1 MSPAFSSSPRA
12 LGIALAAGGMFI
24 VSTDSLITR
33 AADVSGFTVTFW
45 FGVFVAPAMFI
56 LLLFMGERPSSI
68 ARQIDGP
75 LVASAL
81 CQAGSS
87 TCFIFAI
94 KTTSIS
100 NTVVII
106 AAAPIVAAFVAWFT
120 IRERT
125 APRVWAGIALSMM
138 GIGIVV
144 SGSFG
149 GGGVFGDMLA
159 VVAITFWAFNLIIW
173 RSHLDMNRFV
183 AVGSAGVV
191 MALVSVI
198 PADIFGHSAKTYV
211 LLFLMGAIG
220 GPLGRVAMA
229 TATRYI
235 SASEVSLF
243 TPIETLAAIL
253 WAWIFFDEVPSP
265 RTYAGG
271 AVVALA
277 FAVATVPMRS
287 RRLLIPVTGKQSGR
301 ISRAGDRALRP
312 RPSRRVVPGERARA
326 LRDEDG

>member
-1 MSPAFSSSPRA
+1 
-12 LGIALAAGGMFI
+12 MFI

-33 AADVSGFTVTFW
+33 AAEVSGFTVTFW
-45 FGVFVAPAMFI
+45 FGAFVAPAMLI
-56 LLLFMGERPSSI
+56 VMLLMGERPQSI
-68 ARQIDGP
+68 AQQIDRP
-75 LVASAL
+75 LLASAL

-94 KTTSIS
+94 KNTSIS

-106 AAAPIVAAFVAWFT
+106 AAAPIVAAFIAWFA

-125 APRVWAGIALSMM
+125 APRVWLGIALSML

-149 GGGVFGDMLA
+149 GGGVFGDLLA
-159 VVAITFWAFNLIIW
+159 VLAITFWAVNLIIW
-173 RSHLDMNRFV
+173 RSHLDMNRFL

-191 MALVSVI
+191 MAVISVV
-198 PADIFGHSAKTYV
+198 PAELFGHSFTTYG

-253 WAWIFFDEVPSP
+253 WAWIFFDETPTP
-265 RTYAGG
+265 QTYIGG
-271 AVVALA
+271 AVVAIA

-287 RRLLIPVTGKQSGR
+287 RRLLIPIPTKPNGR
-301 ISRAGDRALRP
+301 ISRVGDRARP
-312 RPSRRVVPGERARA
+312 RRPSRRVAPGERARA
-326 LRDEDG
+326 PLDEGA